1 MCLLTT
7 STALKCAFA
16 DIVCYKVLY
25 PSQGAFY
32 SPYKM
37 MKYNVPSTVDDMEP
51 FEGILDAVLVPPSIR
66 MIIDYSR
73 ECNHG
78 IHPYCKKIPV
88 RGLSMIGRGVVHCFL
103 DINEARAFKKKA
115 RYTDSPLV
123 IVKCII
129 PKGSFVIPSFD
140 MTEIGTTTLKLLE
153 VIE

>member
-7 STALKCAFA
+7 SNAIKCTFA
-16 DIVCYKVLY
+16 DIICYKVLY

-37 MKYNVPSTVDDMEP
+37 MKYDVPSTVDDMAP
-51 FEGILDAVLVPPSIR
+51 FEKLDTVLVPPIIR

-73 ECNHG
+73 ECNRD
-78 IHPYCKKIPV
+78 IHPYCKKVPV
-88 RGLSMIGRGVVHCFL
+88 RGLSMIGRGVIHCFL

-115 RYTDSPLV
+115 RYTDPPLV

-140 MTEIGTTTLKLLE
+140 MTEIGTVTLKLLE